1 LQKIKIQKM
10 KKNILFL
17 CILVAGFCVASC
29 SSGQKNT
36 AEEEAKIIDSAM
48 AAKPDWTDKAQF
60 KAMIN
65 NHYIKNSFDMNRSAV
80 QLKDPLA
87 NMIVSYNLKDIP
99 KDSIFMLSNYVMIW
113 TVKAQRQDATDTL
126 LLDYKFSWTKPQT
139 MTDTTK
145 VGFTLNEVIIRKVNN
160 QDRYYWKKKGNF
172 WEKIMSAKLAN
183 L

>member
-1 LQKIKIQKM
+1 M
-10 KKNILFL
+10 
-17 CILVAGFCVASC
+17 AGFCVASC
-29 SSGQKNT
+29 SSEQKNT

-48 AAKPDWTDKAQF
+48 TAKPDWTDKAQF

-99 KDSIFMLSNYVMIW
+99 QDSIFMLSNYVMIW
-113 TVKAQRQDATDTL
+113 TVKAQRQESNDTL

-145 VGFTLNEVIIRKVNN
+145 VGFTLNEVIIRKVNK

-183 L
+183 I